1 MNTVPV
7 RLLAVALLALLV
19 SGCASVPMASPE
31 EDRVA
36 KEFKPVPGK
45 AVIYLYRN
53 EIFGGAIAMQVMLD
67 GKPMGQTGPETYFR
81 WVVNPGPHTITVAA
95 ENVAEL
101 KVNTRPG
108 GIYFVWQEIKMGLFM
123 ARTRL
128 ELVDP
133 QRGMA
138 GVRESRLIAAP
149 YGSGGGS
156 GGGSAAPSN
165 SSTSGGGG
173 GSAGAT
179 SSSQ

>member
-1 MNTVPV
+1 MNTVHL
-7 RLLAVALLALLV
+7 RLMVIALLALLV

-36 KEFKPVPGK
+36 KQFRPTPGK
-45 AVIYLYRN
+45 ATIYLYRN

-67 GKPMGQTGPETYFR
+67 GRPMGQTGPETYFR
-81 WVVNPGPHTITVAA
+81 WVVEPGRHTISVAA

-101 KVNTRPG
+101 SIDTRPG

-138 GVRESRLIAAP
+138 GVNESSLIAAP
-149 YGSGGGS
+149 YGG

-165 SSTSGGGG
+165 TSTSRG
-173 GSAGAT
+173 GSGGAGAT